1 MCLSD
6 LEFDYINPFD
16 TAKRINKVIELEF
29 MIHTGMTVLLLLC
42 RVWLIFLINVPLVYL
57 HARLYLR
64 KQHLVDVTE
73 IFNHLEYEKTY
84 RLLKL
89 GFYLVLFLVVIYRC
103 STSHSS
109 QSCFRITS
117 ESKIPIV
124 NLGEFGSNLYSLHGF
139 VCKFSPYQILSPHSH

>member
-57 HARLYLR
+57 HARL
-64 KQHLVDVTE
+64 
-73 IFNHLEYEKTY
+73 
-84 RLLKL
+84 
-89 GFYLVLFLVVIYRC
+89 
-103 STSHSS
+103 
-109 QSCFRITS
+109 
-117 ESKIPIV
+117 
-124 NLGEFGSNLYSLHGF
+124 
-139 VCKFSPYQILSPHSH
+139 